1 MIYPLPNTCGC
12 GHCPACLEWDAAY
25 SRAEWERVCREEGR
39 DRGVDAQV
47 EAELLSAPLRASEEY
62 FYDVTEDGALLPR
75 RHEDSMPWA
84 SHLSWKYR

>member
-1 MIYPLPNTCGC
+1 MTYPAENLCGC

-39 DRGVDAQV
+39 ERRVDPQV
-47 EAELLSAPLRASEEY
+47 ETELLSAPLRPSQ
-62 FYDVTEDGALLPR
+62 DHLDITEGGELLPR
-75 RHEDSMPWA
+75 RYEDAMPWA